1 MCNRALKG
9 MQLGREGLRGREI
22 IIEPF
27 KFTSTGRRGAHLF
40 RYKLQSHGCL
50 SLQIIELGSNILA
63 DDCSNILAEDSSNI
77 LADDCSNILADDC
90 SNILADDFVIY

>member
-9 MQLGREGLRGREI
+9 SRWVGYTFPHSLPYKVQLGREGLRGREI

-27 KFTSTGRRGAHLF
+27 KFTSTDRRGAHLF

-50 SLQIIELGSNILA
+50 SLQIIVLGVH
-63 DDCSNILAEDSSNI
+63 
-77 LADDCSNILADDC
+77 
-90 SNILADDFVIY
+90 FVHKSVNKGSR